1 MHPRSLPFGSADV
14 MSSSGM
20 VKRKATLNT
29 VPSMMRKIQRLR
41 LTLRPGDPSS
51 EEFEGHTTSTGPD
64 SSDSGTPAFSSP
76 QQHDGKLASDPYR
89 RRNGYVQPGGPVGTE
104 DTDQH
109 TAPAVNGLMEKPSQR
124 SAVVGGGVP
133 GADTDTQQ
141 GVMAHEWTVS
151 HLRDEMNYIRAV
163 RDSLEKVRER
173 MYGQFGG
180 MQQSMQKM
188 SQDIKAANAQRQD
201 LEAQVRVRTTAMESL
216 DQMNSSLL
224 SDNISLQKS
233 LLENCLDRVE
243 KQDEMKTM
251 RSTCR
256 QAETKLW
263 ERERELAS
271 ARAENQALRLQIE
284 SSQEASSQALQ
295 EMSERLQRGHD
306 ERLQEEQR
314 RHREEIEALQAQID
328 NYVKRLE
335 EAEMKVRT
343 AEAKI
348 AEKDKRISEVERL
361 LDCMGQ
367 EKSHLLVKLQDCEQR
382 LHILEQETDRVDET
396 VFNKS
401 QKLEDEAAELR
412 ERIKHLNDMVFC
424 QQRKVKAM
432 IEEVEILRATVA
444 EKDLFITELLDRI
457 AAAESKNN
465 AKRVETKD
473 VGVGCDL
480 PVRKFVQSLPDKGK
494 KIIDFVQ
501 RLRLAVAND
510 EEEEKRQHLL
520 SAVKTEFQ
528 SKYQQALVQ
537 RQPGNHETES
547 GPELS
552 ETSSEIMGHGD
563 MDSPIVPLG
572 ACVQDSAGS
581 NGLKGSLDSTARDV
595 VGMETCDRESGS
607 LEGVKEDITEAFE
620 SVTLSEE
627 TTDPSLS
634 KARLCDRVP
643 DNPFWGQ
650 RPQKK
655 PHCVEIVEKTEINEF
670 SRKAKFKP
678 NQPLLKANGSP
689 SGSSPSAESLGD
701 VSPLSIEAR
710 RQRDRKHLDDI
721 TAAKQRPL
729 HHSPAQLLNLA
740 ESVSLL
746 QEQTRKYEELQ
757 AKVAAQKLAERLS
770 VGTEPYGLEVRVL
783 RGYREV
789 RDIGDDLP
797 SDED

>member
-1 MHPRSLPFGSADV
+1 MQRHRSRG
-14 MSSSGM
+14 
-20 VKRKATLNT
+20 T
-29 VPSMMRKIQRLR
+29 VTTAVDASDETTERKIQRLR

-243 KQDEMKTM
+243 KQDELKTL

-480 PVRKFVQSLPDKGK
+480 PVRPEAQPPDELQATPVRWSPRLTNRMESSLLRYSPKQYSLMLQSRSSQTTSAGTSPVRSAGDPQNPAQPSPPQQTSVQPPPGPS
-494 KIIDFVQ
+494 VQ
-501 RLRLAVAND
+501 ETAHPPPSN
-510 EEEEKRQHLL
+510 
-520 SAVKTEFQ
+520 
-528 SKYQQALVQ
+528 
-537 RQPGNHETES
+537 PGT
-547 GPELS
+547 
-552 ETSSEIMGHGD
+552 TSSPAEPF
-563 MDSPIVPLG
+563 SPIKKLY
-572 ACVQDSAGS
+572 
-581 NGLKGSLDSTARDV
+581 
-595 VGMETCDRESGS
+595 
-607 LEGVKEDITEAFE
+607 DITE
-620 SVTLSEE
+620 
-627 TTDPSLS
+627 
-634 KARLCDRVP
+634 
-643 DNPFWGQ
+643 
-650 RPQKK
+650 
-655 PHCVEIVEKTEINEF
+655 HTE
-670 SRKAKFKP
+670 
-678 NQPLLKANGSP
+678 
-689 SGSSPSAESLGD
+689 AE
-701 VSPLSIEAR
+701 
-710 RQRDRKHLDDI
+710 
-721 TAAKQRPL
+721 
-729 HHSPAQLLNLA
+729 
-740 ESVSLL
+740 
-746 QEQTRKYEELQ
+746 
-757 AKVAAQKLAERLS
+757 
-770 VGTEPYGLEVRVL
+770 
-783 RGYREV
+783 
-789 RDIGDDLP
+789 
-797 SDED
+797 